1 MVEGDLLEVSLDDTQ
16 QLWRVLQACQ
26 PVQQE
31 RFMEHILEVGH
42 FSCLSGHAV
51 NQEIPLDSICISV
64 HLSAEVVSS

>member
-31 RFMEHILEVGH
+31 RFMEHILEVGRSL
-42 FSCLSGHAV
+42 FLSQWSYCESRNSFGR
-51 NQEIPLDSICISV
+51 
-64 HLSAEVVSS
+64 HLYFG